1 MFLPGTITQMFPGH
15 EFMLAIGSFFSTES
29 MFYWF
34 VYGLMIIF
42 FCYFYT
48 AIVMDPNQLSDNM
61 KKHGGFIP
69 GVRPGPRTAQHIDG
83 IMTRITLPGS
93 IALAMVAIFPFFV
106 TRQFNVAPSF
116 AQFFGGTGLLIVVG
130 VALDTL
136 QQLESQL
143 MTRHYEGFMK
153 RGKIQGRRG

>member
-1 MFLPGTITQMFPGH
+1 
-15 EFMLAIGSFFSTES
+15 MLAIGSFFSTES

-69 GVRPGPRTAQHIDG
+69 GVRPGPRNLPQYIDG
-83 IMTRITLPGS
+83 IMTRITCRALLPSHWWRFFPSSSRGNS
-93 IALAMVAIFPFFV
+93 TWLLRLPNFLAV
-106 TRQFNVAPSF
+106 Q
-116 AQFFGGTGLLIVVG
+116 
-130 VALDTL
+130 
-136 QQLESQL
+136 
-143 MTRHYEGFMK
+143 GF
-153 RGKIQGRRG
+153 